1 MASRLLTA
9 FRAASAV
16 VGHVPAPLLDPLA
29 RLGGTGA
36 AIPDAK
42 RRLLVARNLQRAD
55 PSLSGLA
62 LRRAVNETFESY
74 AAYWLEAFRLPKL
87 CLLYTSPSPRD

>member
-9 FRAASAV
+9 FQAASV
-16 VGHVPAPLLDPLA
+16 VARRLPAPVLGPLA
-29 RLGGTGA
+29 RVGGTGA
-36 AIPDAK
+36 AIPDAT
-42 RRLLVARNLQRAD
+42 RRLLVARNLQRVD

-74 AAYWLEAFRLPKL
+74 AAYWLEAFRLPTL
-87 CLLYTSPSPRD
+87 SPAERS